1 MVAPPSHLHAPSPLH
16 TAPVEAAFPLS
27 GPDDLLAAAAL
38 AADDA
43 PAAVALAVAWG
54 ARLPLPGGDGTAAR
68 FDTLRAVARAD
79 LTAARVLEAHTDA
92 LAIIA
97 EAGAI
102 AEVGRTVPADSSW
115 GVFAAEGPGAVL
127 VARPEGVGH
136 RLDGVKP
143 WCSLGGLLDRAL
155 VTAHVAD
162 GRQLFAVDLR
172 HPGVRAAPAER
183 WAARGL
189 QAVTSGPVEFT
200 DVPATPVGPPGWYL
214 QRPGFAWGGIGVAAC
229 WLGGVDGLVGTLLR
243 TSRGRDGDLAALHV
257 GIVDLAR
264 YAADRVLADAAR
276 QIAAGQAAGD
286 DGMLLAARVRGVVA
300 DTVERVLQQ
309 VGHAL
314 GPAPLAF
321 DAAHARRVADLTLYV
336 RQHHAER
343 DLAALGRDV
352 QGRDVLSRDGSDQD
366 VRGGGPA

>member
-1 MVAPPSHLHAPSPLH
+1 MVATPSPPHAPAPLH
-16 TAPVEAAFPLS
+16 TAPLDEAVSRPA
-27 GPDDLLAAAAL
+27 GPDGLIAAAARVG
-38 AADDA
+38 DDA
-43 PAAVALAVAWG
+43 PAAVALARAWG
-54 ARLPLPGGDGTAAR
+54 SRLPLPGGEGTAAR

-92 LAIIA
+92 LAIID
-97 EAGAI
+97 EAGELVER
-102 AEVGRTVPADSSW
+102 AETFPADASW

-127 VARPEGVGH
+127 VARPEGTGH

-189 QAVTSGPVEFT
+189 RAVTSGPVEFT

-214 QRPGFAWGGIGVAAC
+214 ERPGFAWGGIGVAAC
-229 WLGGVDGLVGTLLR
+229 WLGGVDGLVDTLLR
-243 TSRGRDGDLAALHV
+243 ISRGRDGDLAALHV

-276 QIAAGQAAGD
+276 QIAAGQAVGD
-286 DGMLLAARVRGVVA
+286 GGLLLAARVRGVVA
-300 DTVERVLQQ
+300 DAVERVLQQ

-321 DAAHARRVADLTLYV
+321 DADHARRVADLTLYV

-352 QGRDVLSRDGSDQD
+352 LSRD
-366 VRGGGPA
+366 VPGGGPP